1 MSPPPPRGPTRRR
14 QADRR
19 AETRRKLLDAAVVSL
34 VENGFAGTTVGT
46 IASAAGVTRGALNHH
61 FDSKIE
67 LMLAAAGRVT
77 EDFVERLTSRL
88 AGLAGSD
95 PYERALRSLW
105 EAIYREPMFVARLE
119 LLLGARSQAEI
130 IEEIKAEL
138 LRGHLNVHRLLSD
151 AFERS
156 DSPLTLSQEVLDLAL
171 TTLRGLALEMIVRQ
185 DEGFADRQ
193 LRLLAD
199 AVRGLMMARSG
210 SAG

>member
-1 MSPPPPRGPTRRR
+1 MPSPVPKGTTRRR

-19 AETRRKLLDAAVVSL
+19 AETRRKLLDAAVTSL
-34 VENGFAGTTVGT
+34 VENGFAGTTVDT

-77 EDFVERLTSRL
+77 EDFVDRLASRL
-88 AGLAGSD
+88 ERFAGPD
-95 PYERALRSLW
+95 PYESALRSLW

-130 IEEIKAEL
+130 VAEIKAEL
-138 LRGHLNVHRLLSD
+138 QRGHRNVHTLLSD
-151 AFERS
+151 AFQRS

-171 TTLRGLALEMIVRQ
+171 TTLRGMALEMIVRQ
-185 DEGFADRQ
+185 DEDFADRQ
-193 LRLLAD
+193 IRLLAD
-199 AVRGLMMARSG
+199 AVRALMTARLG
-210 SAG
+210 SAA

>member
-1 MSPPPPRGPTRRR
+1 MPPPVQKGITRRR

-19 AETRRKLLDAAVVSL
+19 AETRRKLLDAAVTSL
-34 VENGFAGTTVGT
+34 VENGFAGTTVDT

-77 EDFVERLTSRL
+77 EIFADRLTSRIERL
-88 AGLAGSD
+88 AGPD
-95 PYERALRSLW
+95 PYESALRSLW

-130 IEEIKAEL
+130 VGKIKAEH
-138 LRGHLNVHRLLSD
+138 LRGHLMVHQLLSD

-156 DSPLTLSQEVLDLAL
+156 GSSLSLSQEVLDLAL
-171 TTLRGLALEMIVRQ
+171 ATLRGLALEMIVRQ
-185 DEGFADRQ
+185 DADFADRQ

-199 AVRGLMMARSG
+199 AVRGLLSARPK